1 MVAFGFSG
9 SGEVHVNTG
18 AARRL
23 AWAGFGLWV
32 LFLVASFALDLA
44 TKPVPGT
51 PGPADPW
58 FALIP
63 ASFAIVAILIL
74 GRQPRNR
81 IGWIL
86 MAIGLAWVVPLESY
100 GGFAHSRGLPG
111 GALFIALSGPTWVP
125 PIGLMGTVLLLR
137 FPNGN
142 LPSPRWRKVEWL
154 AVTAIL
160 VTVVAIMFGPEDLA
174 DVGYPGLANPLAIDD
189 TLQPLLRASLVLIL
203 LIPITIGASA
213 ISLILRFR
221 RSTGMERLQL
231 KWLTS
236 SAAAV
241 AIIYLVAI
249 VLSLNS
255 AWGGATT
262 PTWMLILQN
271 TSFAS
276 FALIPIGIGFAILRY
291 RLYDIDLVINKTL
304 VYGMLTALLA
314 GIYIGGVV
322 GLGALVRAVTG
333 QRGNSLVIAASTLAV
348 AALFRPARQSIQ
360 GFIDRRF
367 YRRKYDAAHTL
378 EAFSARLREQ
388 VDLDSLSGELV
399 GVVRDTMQPSHVSL
413 WLRRPETRG

>member
-1 MVAFGFSG
+1 MNERS
-9 SGEVHVNTG
+9 T
-18 AARRL
+18 RRL
-23 AWAGFGLWV
+23 AWAAFLLWV
-32 LFLVASFALDLA
+32 LFLVASVALDLA
-44 TKPVPGT
+44 TKPIPGT

-58 FALIP
+58 FVFIP

-74 GRQPRNR
+74 ARQPRNR

-86 MAIGLAWVVPLESY
+86 MVIGLAWVVPLDTY
-100 GGFAHSRGLPG
+100 GGFAYSRGLPG
-111 GALFIALSGPTWVP
+111 GPLFLALSGPTWVP

-137 FPNGN
+137 FPNGE
-142 LPSPRWRKVEWL
+142 LLSPRWKKVEWL
-154 AVTAIL
+154 AATAIA
-160 VTVVAIMFGPEDLA
+160 VTVVAILFGSEDLGE
-174 DVGYPGLANPLAIDD
+174 VGYPGLANPLGIEVLEPVLNA
-189 TLQPLLRASLVLIL
+189 LQVFLL
-203 LIPITIGASA
+203 LIPITIAASA

-221 RSTGMERLQL
+221 RSSGMERLQM

-249 VLSLNS
+249 LLSLNS

-314 GIYIGGVV
+314 AIYVGSVV
-322 GLGALVRAVTG
+322 GLGALARAVTD

-348 AALFRPARQSIQ
+348 AAMFRPARRRIQ
-360 GFIDRRF
+360 AFIDRRF
-367 YRRKYDAAHTL
+367 YRRKYDAARTL
-378 EAFSARLREQ
+378 ETFSARLRDE
-388 VDLDSLSGELV
+388 VDLDSLTGELL
-399 GVVRDTMQPSHVSL
+399 GVVRNTMQPVHVSL
-413 WLRRPETRG
+413 WIRTPETEA